1 MGNDKERILELTR
14 TLLVDFFEKCDVRL
28 LLELMAPDILW
39 LGWTENMTAQGK
51 ENVLL
56 FYQAAKKGSM
66 IPFHMTGQRYE
77 ARELA
82 PGVWLSQG
90 MGDCTADTKN
100 KILLHEYQRCTFIF
114 RRTAGNAPREWEII
128 YLHQSIAYKGMEADE
143 FMAFEKG
150 LSTYRKL
157 RNFEVGTASKTDREQ
172 LLKAVTS
179 LFQGLPEKLQ
189 ETLVFLSHIQPFSLA
204 TARFY
209 QSDFPDKTT
218 LQKEYGVLVP
228 LLFTASPD
236 TYTFHPLLQQI
247 LQQRSHR
254 LSSSIRS
261 LMRRKAALWHLQEEN
276 WDAAFVEARKMVEKE
291 GDILLEAT
299 HRGGLRLLSHYAPDV
314 VLNTAR
320 KIPLPVKLNHMD
332 AYLQILLYVVLNLE
346 ASEAEEGLETFMA
359 DVPASYAY
367 RPYDEIAFWILE
379 GALAVPNLEAM
390 LPSFQNAAA
399 VAQKH
404 LVKLPREYFTVVTR
418 GVCSL
423 LTLYYRRRG
432 CLQENCATLKEIF
445 EACGKAIQD
454 VAVTLWKTI
463 LDGEYAY
470 LTGKL
475 DVAASLMGSF
485 LQTDFETPDEQ
496 EGGCVA
502 MFLMP
507 RILAFQG
514 KRSTEECRRISNI
527 FRRLTSKAETPL
539 WADNLQIIAAYLCS
553 TAETP
558 LERIQE
564 ELDHLVTMP
573 HYPAVEPMRRTT
585 RRQLL
590 LKLGKYST
598 ITFTEETPPPLPA
611 DYTSQ
616 KNRLYDNI
624 ILAAAEDKLGNS
636 KAAMSL
642 IRKTLLEAKA
652 DKVILPFA
660 EHREFLGPY
669 LQELAFDPG
678 LGRIA
683 ESILSLKMHKLRTEA
698 FQTVLLTKREQAFVK
713 CIVAGKT
720 NREIADKYCL
730 AEVTVKKTMSRIYQ
744 KYGVTNRTGLLA
756 ALLGR

>member
-590 LKLGKYST
+590 LQLGKYST
-598 ITFTEETPPPLPA
+598 ITFTEEPLPA